1 MSHKKVSV
9 IGAGTMGAGIAQV
22 FAQNSIN
29 VTLFDREESILSA
42 ALKGLRS
49 RLESRVEVGKIS
61 AEEVEKIFGKIEI
74 SISLDEVKDSDF
86 IIEAVFEDMEIKKDI
101 FEKIDSLASP
111 STIFASNTTSLSITE
126 IASATNRA
134 DKVIGVHFFN
144 PPIVMKLVEIMPG
157 LQTSKETIE
166 QTIALAKI
174 LKKVPVVA
182 NFDSPAGIGSR
193 VLAGLLNEAVE
204 VFSQGL
210 ASAEDIDTAMK
221 MGAGLPMGPLE
232 LIDLIGV
239 DIHLAKTETLYRELG
254 ETRYRPNFLLK
265 KMVRAGDLGRKS
277 GRGFYDYSS
286 S

>member
-9 IGAGTMGAGIAQV
+9 IGAGTMGAGIAQI
-22 FAQNSIN
+22 FAQNSIS
-29 VTLFDREESILSA
+29 VTLFDREESILST

-49 RLESRVEVGKIS
+49 RLESRIEAGKIS
-61 AEEVEKIFGKIEI
+61 VEEVEKIFGKIEI
-74 SISLDEVKDSDF
+74 SISLDEVKYSDF

-101 FEKIDSLASP
+101 FRKIDSIASP

-126 IASATNRA
+126 IASVTNRA

-166 QTIALAKI
+166 QTIALAEI

-265 KMVRAGDLGRKS
+265 KMVRAGNLGRKS

>member
-1 MSHKKVSV
+1 MSPEKVCV

-29 VTLFDREESILSA
+29 VILFDKNEKIVSA
-42 ALKGLRS
+42 AIEGLRT
-49 RLESRVEVGKIS
+49 RLEARMEDGKIS
-61 AEEVEKIFGKIEI
+61 SDFVEKIFDKIKI
-74 SISLDEVKDSDF
+74 SVSLDEVKDSDF
-86 IIEAVFEDMEIKKDI
+86 VIEAVYEDMAIKKEL
-101 FEKIDSLASP
+101 FKKIDNMAPP

-126 IASATNRA
+126 IASSTNRT

-144 PPIVMKLVEIMPG
+144 PPVVMKLVEIMPG
-157 LQTSKETIE
+157 LQTSQQTLEETLE
-166 QTIALAKI
+166 LAKT
-174 LKKVPVVA
+174 LKKIPVVA

-210 ASAEDIDTAMK
+210 ASANDIDTAMK

-265 KMVRAGDLGRKS
+265 KMVRAGHLGRKS

>member
-1 MSHKKVSV
+1 MTPKKVSV

-22 FAQNSIN
+22 FAQNSIS
-29 VTLFDREESILSA
+29 VTLFDTEERILASA
-42 ALKGLRS
+42 LTGLRK
-49 RLESRVEVGKIS
+49 RLEPRIEAGKIS
-61 AEEVEKIFGKIEI
+61 AVEVEKIFEKINI
-74 SISLDEVKDSDF
+74 SVDLEDVKDSDF
-86 IIEAVFEDMEIKKDI
+86 IIEAIFEDMKIKKEI
-101 FEKIDSLASP
+101 FSKIDGLASP
-111 STIFASNTTSLSITE
+111 SAIFASNTTSLSITE
-126 IASATNRA
+126 IASSTERA

-157 LQTSKETIE
+157 LQTSKRTIE
-166 QTIALAKI
+166 DTIELAKQ
-174 LKKVPVVA
+174 LKKVPIVA

-210 ASAEDIDTAMK
+210 ASAEDIDIAMK

-265 KMVRAGDLGRKS
+265 KMVRAGHLGRKA
-277 GRGFYDYSS
+277 GKGFFDYSS

>member
-1 MSHKKVSV
+1 MTPKKVSV

-22 FAQNSIN
+22 FAQNSIS
-29 VTLFDREESILSA
+29 VTLFDTEERILTSA
-42 ALKGLRS
+42 LTGLRK
-49 RLESRVEVGKIS
+49 RLEPRIEAGKIS
-61 AEEVEKIFGKIEI
+61 AVEVEKIFEKINI
-74 SISLDEVKDSDF
+74 SVELENVKDSDF
-86 IIEAVFEDMEIKKDI
+86 IIEAIFEDMKIKKEI
-101 FEKIDSLASP
+101 FGQIDSLASP
-111 STIFASNTTSLSITE
+111 SAIFASNTTSLSITE
-126 IASATNRA
+126 IASSTERS

-157 LQTSKETIE
+157 LQTSKQTIE
-166 QTIALAKI
+166 VTIELAKQ
-174 LKKVPVVA
+174 LKKVPIVA

-210 ASAEDIDTAMK
+210 ASAEDIDIAMK

-232 LIDLIGV
+232 LIDLIGI

-265 KMVRAGDLGRKS
+265 KMVRAGHLGRKT
-277 GRGFYDYSS
+277 GKGFFDYSS

>member
-1 MSHKKVSV
+1 MTPKKVSV

-22 FAQNSIN
+22 FAQNSIS
-29 VTLFDREESILSA
+29 VTLFDTEERILTSA
-42 ALKGLRS
+42 LTGLRK
-49 RLESRVEVGKIS
+49 RLEPRIEAGKIS
-61 AEEVEKIFGKIEI
+61 AVEVEKIFKKINI
-74 SISLDEVKDSDF
+74 SVHLEDVKDSDF
-86 IIEAVFEDMEIKKDI
+86 IIEAIFEDMKIKKEI
-101 FEKIDSLASP
+101 FSRIDGLASP
-111 STIFASNTTSLSITE
+111 SAIFASNTTSLSITE
-126 IASATNRA
+126 IASSTERA

-157 LQTSKETIE
+157 LQTSKRTIE
-166 QTIALAKI
+166 DTIELAKQ
-174 LKKVPVVA
+174 LKKVPIVA

-210 ASAEDIDTAMK
+210 ASATDIDIAMK

-265 KMVRAGDLGRKS
+265 KMVRAGHLGRKA
-277 GRGFYDYSS
+277 GKGFFDYSS

>member
-1 MSHKKVSV
+1 MTPKKVSV

-22 FAQNSIN
+22 FAQNSIS
-29 VTLFDREESILSA
+29 VTLFDTEERILTSA
-42 ALKGLRS
+42 LTGLRK
-49 RLESRVEVGKIS
+49 RLDPRIEAGKIS
-61 AEEVEKIFGKIEI
+61 AVEVEKIFEKINI
-74 SISLDEVKDSDF
+74 SVELENVKDSDF
-86 IIEAVFEDMEIKKDI
+86 IIEAIFEDMKIKKEI
-101 FEKIDSLASP
+101 FGQIDSLASP

-126 IASATNRA
+126 IASSTERS

-157 LQTSKETIE
+157 LQTSKQTIE
-166 QTIALAKI
+166 VTIELAKQ
-174 LKKVPVVA
+174 LKKVPIVA

-210 ASAEDIDTAMK
+210 ASAEDIDIAMK

-232 LIDLIGV
+232 LIDLIGI

-265 KMVRAGDLGRKS
+265 KMVRAGHLGRKT
-277 GRGFYDYSS
+277 GKGFFDYSS

>member
-1 MSHKKVSV
+1 MTPKKVSV

-22 FAQNSIN
+22 FAQNSIS
-29 VTLFDREESILSA
+29 VTLFDTEERILASA
-42 ALKGLRS
+42 LTGLRK
-49 RLESRVEVGKIS
+49 RLEPRIEAEKIS
-61 AEEVEKIFGKIEI
+61 AVEVERIFEKINI
-74 SISLDEVKDSDF
+74 SVELENVKDSDF
-86 IIEAVFEDMEIKKDI
+86 IIEAIFEDMKIKKEI
-101 FEKIDSLASP
+101 FGQIDSLASP
-111 STIFASNTTSLSITE
+111 SAIFASNTTSLSITE
-126 IASATNRA
+126 IASSTERA

-157 LQTSKETIE
+157 LQTSKRTIE
-166 QTIALAKI
+166 DTIELAKQ
-174 LKKVPVVA
+174 LKKVPIVA

-210 ASAEDIDTAMK
+210 ASAEDIDIAMK

-232 LIDLIGV
+232 LIDLIGI

-265 KMVRAGDLGRKS
+265 KMVRAGHLGRKA
-277 GRGFYDYSS
+277 GKGFFDYSS

>member
-1 MSHKKVSV
+1 MTPKKVSV

-22 FAQNSIN
+22 FAQNSIF
-29 VTLFDREESILSA
+29 VTLFDTEEKILASA
-42 ALKGLRS
+42 LTGLRK
-49 RLESRVEVGKIS
+49 RLEPRIEAGKIS
-61 AEEVEKIFGKIEI
+61 AVEVEKIFEKIQI
-74 SISLDEVKDSDF
+74 SVSLADVKDSDF
-86 IIEAVFEDMEIKKDI
+86 IIEAIFEDMKIKKEI
-101 FEKIDSLASP
+101 FSEIDSLASP
-111 STIFASNTTSLSITE
+111 SAILASNTTSLSITE
-126 IASATNRA
+126 IASSTRRA

-157 LQTSKETIE
+157 LQTSKKTIE
-166 QTIALAKI
+166 DTIELAKE
-174 LKKVPVVA
+174 LKKVPIVA

-210 ASAEDIDTAMK
+210 ASAEDIDIAMK

-265 KMVRAGDLGRKS
+265 KMVRAGHLGRKT
-277 GRGFYDYSS
+277 GKGFFNYNSS
-286 S
+286 

>member
-1 MSHKKVSV
+1 MTPKKVSV

-22 FAQNSIN
+22 FAQNSIS
-29 VTLFDREESILSA
+29 VTLFDTEERILTSA
-42 ALKGLRS
+42 LTGLRK
-49 RLESRVEVGKIS
+49 RLEPRIEAGKIS
-61 AEEVEKIFGKIEI
+61 AVEVEKIFEKINI
-74 SISLDEVKDSDF
+74 SVELENVKDSDF
-86 IIEAVFEDMEIKKDI
+86 IIEAIFEDMKIKKEI
-101 FEKIDSLASP
+101 FSRIDGLASP
-111 STIFASNTTSLSITE
+111 SAIFASNTTSLSITE
-126 IASATNRA
+126 IASSTERA

-157 LQTSKETIE
+157 LQTSKRTIE
-166 QTIALAKI
+166 DTIELAKQ
-174 LKKVPVVA
+174 LKKVPIVA

-210 ASAEDIDTAMK
+210 ASAEDIDIAMK

-232 LIDLIGV
+232 LIDLIGI

-265 KMVRAGDLGRKS
+265 KMVRAGHLGRKT
-277 GRGFYDYSS
+277 GKGFFDYSS
-286 S
+286 T

>member
-1 MSHKKVSV
+1 MTPKKVSV

-22 FAQNSIN
+22 FAQNSIS
-29 VTLFDREESILSA
+29 VTLFDTEERILASA
-42 ALKGLRS
+42 LTGLRK
-49 RLESRVEVGKIS
+49 RLEPRIEAGKIS
-61 AEEVEKIFGKIEI
+61 AVEVEKIFEKINI
-74 SISLDEVKDSDF
+74 SVELENVKDSDF
-86 IIEAVFEDMEIKKDI
+86 IIEAIFEDMKIKKEI
-101 FEKIDSLASP
+101 FGQIDSLASP

-126 IASATNRA
+126 IASSTERS

-157 LQTSKETIE
+157 LQTSKQTIE
-166 QTIALAKI
+166 VTIELAKQ
-174 LKKVPVVA
+174 LKKVPIVA

-210 ASAEDIDTAMK
+210 ASAEDIDIAMK

-232 LIDLIGV
+232 LIDLIGI

-265 KMVRAGDLGRKS
+265 KMVRAGHLGRKT
-277 GRGFYDYSS
+277 GKGFFDYSS

>member
-1 MSHKKVSV
+1 MTPKKVSV

-22 FAQNSIN
+22 FAQNSIS
-29 VTLFDREESILSA
+29 VTLFDTEERILTSA
-42 ALKGLRS
+42 LTVLRK
-49 RLESRVEVGKIS
+49 RLDPRIEAGKIS
-61 AEEVEKIFGKIEI
+61 AVEVEKIFEKINI
-74 SISLDEVKDSDF
+74 SVELENVKDSDF
-86 IIEAVFEDMEIKKDI
+86 IIEAIFEDMKIKKEI
-101 FEKIDSLASP
+101 FGQIDSLASP

-126 IASATNRA
+126 IASSTERS

-157 LQTSKETIE
+157 LQTSKQTIE
-166 QTIALAKI
+166 VTIELAKQ
-174 LKKVPVVA
+174 LKKVPIVA

-210 ASAEDIDTAMK
+210 ASAEDIDIAMK

-232 LIDLIGV
+232 LIDLIGI

-265 KMVRAGDLGRKS
+265 KMVRAGHLGRKT
-277 GRGFYDYSS
+277 GKGFFDYSS

>member
-9 IGAGTMGAGIAQV
+9 IGAGTMGAGIAQI
-22 FAQNSIN
+22 FAQNSIS
-29 VTLFDREESILSA
+29 VTLFDREESILST

-49 RLESRVEVGKIS
+49 RLESRIEAGKIS
-61 AEEVEKIFGKIEI
+61 VEEVEKIFGKIEI

-101 FEKIDSLASP
+101 FRKIDSIASP

-126 IASATNRA
+126 IASVTNRA

-166 QTIALAKI
+166 QTIALAEI

-265 KMVRAGDLGRKS
+265 KMVRAGNLGRKS
-277 GRGFYDYSS
+277 GRGFYDYGSS
-286 S
+286 

>member
-1 MSHKKVSV
+1 MTPKKVSV

-22 FAQNSIN
+22 FAQNSIS
-29 VTLFDREESILSA
+29 VTLFDTEERILTSA
-42 ALKGLRS
+42 LTGLRK
-49 RLESRVEVGKIS
+49 RLEPRIEAGKIS
-61 AEEVEKIFGKIEI
+61 AVEVEKIFEKIQI
-74 SISLDEVKDSDF
+74 SVSLADVKDSDF
-86 IIEAVFEDMEIKKDI
+86 IIEAIFEDMKIKKEI
-101 FEKIDSLASP
+101 FSEIDSLASP
-111 STIFASNTTSLSITE
+111 SAILASNTTSLSITE
-126 IASATNRA
+126 IASSTERS

-157 LQTSKETIE
+157 LQTSKQTIE
-166 QTIALAKI
+166 VTIELAKQ
-174 LKKVPVVA
+174 LKKVPIVA

-210 ASAEDIDTAMK
+210 ASAEDIDIAMK

-232 LIDLIGV
+232 LIDLIGI

-265 KMVRAGDLGRKS
+265 KMVRAGHLGRKT
-277 GRGFYDYSS
+277 GKGFFDYSS

>member
-9 IGAGTMGAGIAQV
+9 IGAGTMGAGIAQI
-22 FAQNSIN
+22 FAQNSIS
-29 VTLFDREESILSA
+29 VTLFDREESILST
-42 ALKGLRS
+42 ALKGLKS
-49 RLESRVEVGKIS
+49 RLESRIEAGKIS
-61 AEEVEKIFGKIEI
+61 VEEVEKIFGKIEI
-74 SISLDEVKDSDF
+74 SINLDEVKDSDF
-86 IIEAVFEDMEIKKDI
+86 IIEAVFEDMRIKKDI
-101 FEKIDSLASP
+101 FSKIDSIASP

-126 IASATNRA
+126 IASVTNRA

-265 KMVRAGDLGRKS
+265 KMVRAGNLGRKS

>member
-9 IGAGTMGAGIAQV
+9 IGAGTMGAGIAQI
-22 FAQNSIN
+22 FAQNSIS
-29 VTLFDREESILSA
+29 VTLFDREESILST

-49 RLESRVEVGKIS
+49 RLESRIEAGKIS
-61 AEEVEKIFGKIEI
+61 VEEVEKIFGKIEI
-74 SISLDEVKDSDF
+74 SISLDEVKYSDF

-101 FEKIDSLASP
+101 FRKIDSIASP

-126 IASATNRA
+126 IASVTNRA

-166 QTIALAKI
+166 QTIALAEI

-265 KMVRAGDLGRKS
+265 KMVRAGNLGRKS
-277 GRGFYDYSS
+277 GRGFYDYGSS
-286 S
+286 

>member
-1 MSHKKVSV
+1 MTPKKVSV

-22 FAQNSIN
+22 FAQNSIS
-29 VTLFDREESILSA
+29 VTLFDTEERILTSA
-42 ALKGLRS
+42 LTGLRK
-49 RLESRVEVGKIS
+49 RLDPRIEAGKIS
-61 AEEVEKIFGKIEI
+61 AVEVEKIFEKINI
-74 SISLDEVKDSDF
+74 SVELENVKDSDF
-86 IIEAVFEDMEIKKDI
+86 IIEAIFEDMKIKKEI
-101 FEKIDSLASP
+101 FGQIDSLASP

-126 IASATNRA
+126 IASSTERS

-157 LQTSKETIE
+157 LQTSKQTIE
-166 QTIALAKI
+166 DTIELAKQ
-174 LKKVPVVA
+174 LKKVPIVA

-210 ASAEDIDTAMK
+210 ASAEDIDIAMK

-232 LIDLIGV
+232 LIDLIGI

-265 KMVRAGDLGRKS
+265 KMVRAGHLGRKT
-277 GRGFYDYSS
+277 GKGFFDYSS

>member
-1 MSHKKVSV
+1 MTPKKVSV

-22 FAQNSIN
+22 FAQNSIS
-29 VTLFDREESILSA
+29 VTLFDTEERILTSA
-42 ALKGLRS
+42 LTGLRK
-49 RLESRVEVGKIS
+49 RLEPRIEAGKIS
-61 AEEVEKIFGKIEI
+61 AVEVEKIFEKINI
-74 SISLDEVKDSDF
+74 SVELENVKDSDF
-86 IIEAVFEDMEIKKDI
+86 IIEAIFEDMKIKKEI
-101 FEKIDSLASP
+101 FGQIDSLASP

-126 IASATNRA
+126 IASSTERS

-157 LQTSKETIE
+157 LQTSKQTIE
-166 QTIALAKI
+166 DTIELAKQ
-174 LKKVPVVA
+174 LKKVPIVA

-210 ASAEDIDTAMK
+210 ASAEDIDIAMK

-232 LIDLIGV
+232 LIDLIGI

-265 KMVRAGDLGRKS
+265 KMVRAGHLGRKT
-277 GRGFYDYSS
+277 GKGFFDYSS